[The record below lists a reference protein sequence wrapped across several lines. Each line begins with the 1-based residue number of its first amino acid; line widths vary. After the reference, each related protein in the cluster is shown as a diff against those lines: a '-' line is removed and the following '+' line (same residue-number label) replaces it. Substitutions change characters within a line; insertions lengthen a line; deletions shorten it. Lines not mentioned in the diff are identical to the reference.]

1 VLSIVV
7 PVYDEVRTLGSV
19 LATLSTALPHVAKHI
34 IVVDD
39 CSKDGTREWL
49 RTNFPEG
56 ARTGTKI
63 VLDADGNLDFA
74 STDGATMT
82 VQVIFHESNR
92 GKGGSLRTAFAAITG
107 DVVVI
112 QDADLEYD
120 PHDWVEMYD
129 LIAVRRVADVVY
141 GSRFYG
147 RSHGSPYYH
156 HYLANRLIS
165 ELFNLCFNQALTDI
179 ETCYKMMTR
188 EVLRSLR
195 LTSNDFGIEIEMSAQ
210 IAKQRK
216 LRIHEIAISYCGR
229 TYDEGKKINWKDGL
243 KAFWYVFKFRLAGW
257 R

>member
-1 VLSIVV
+1 MLSIVV
-7 PVYDEVRTLGSV
+7 PVYDEVS
-19 LATLSTALPHVAKHI
+19 TLSEVLSTLIVVLPHVEKQI

-49 RTNFPEG
+49 QRTFSRG
-56 ARTGTKI
+56 ARTGISVVAGVDGKPDFVLSADSI
-63 VLDADGNLDFA
+63 V
-74 STDGATMT
+74 T
-82 VQVIFHESNR
+82 VEVVYHQVNK
-92 GKGGSLRTAFAAITG
+92 GKGGALRTGFSAVDG

-120 PHDWVEMYD
+120 PNDWREMYD

-147 RSHGSPYYH
+147 RPHRSLYYH

-165 ELFNLCFNQALTDI
+165 TLFNICCNQTLTDI

-188 EVLRSLR
+188 DVLRSLR
-195 LTSNDFGIEIEMSAQ
+195 LTADDFGIEIEMSMQ
-210 IAKQRK
+210 IARQRK
-216 LRIHEIAISYCGR
+216 FRIYELGITYYGR
-229 TYDEGKKINWKDGL
+229 TYAEGKKINWKDGL
-243 KAFWYVFKFRLAGW
+243 KAFWYIFKFRVA